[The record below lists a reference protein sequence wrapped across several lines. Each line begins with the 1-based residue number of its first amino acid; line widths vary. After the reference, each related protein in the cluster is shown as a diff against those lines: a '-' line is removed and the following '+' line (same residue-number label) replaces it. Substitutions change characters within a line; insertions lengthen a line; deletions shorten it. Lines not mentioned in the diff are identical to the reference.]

1 MIRTRISR
9 RRLRF
14 DGAMKISII
23 VAMAA
28 NRVIGKDNQLPW
40 YLPADLKYFK
50 ETTMGK
56 PILMGRKT
64 WESIGR
70 PLPGRTN
77 IVITRDENYDAPG
90 CVVVHSINDAMQ
102 AAAKQ
107 DEVMVIG
114 GAELYRQIL
123 PRTDSIYLTRINED
137 FEGDTLFLEL
147 DSSEWQ
153 EVERLD
159 CDADDKNPY
168 TYSFIKLDRVGV

>member
-1 MIRTRISR
+1 
-9 RRLRF
+9 
-14 DGAMKISII
+14 MKISIV

-28 NRVIGKDNQLPW
+28 NRVIGRDNQLPW
-40 YLPADLKYFK
+40 HLPADLKHFK

-90 CVVVHSINDAMQ
+90 CVVVHSIEAALQ

-107 DEVMVIG
+107 DEVMIIG
-114 GAELYRQIL
+114 GAEFYRQVL
-123 PRTDSIYLTRINED
+123 PQTDSIYLTRINED
-137 FEGDTLFLEL
+137 FEGDTLFPEL

-153 EVERLD
+153 EAERID
-159 CDADDKNPY
+159 CDADEKNPHS
-168 TYSFIKLDRVGV
+168 YSFITLDRVSV

>member
-1 MIRTRISR
+1 
-9 RRLRF
+9 
-14 DGAMKISII
+14 MKISIV

-40 YLPADLKYFK
+40 HLPADLKYFK
-50 ETTMGK
+50 KTTMGK

-64 WESIGR
+64 YESIGR

-77 IVITRDENYDAPG
+77 IVITRDKNYDAPG
-90 CVVVHSINDAMQ
+90 CVVVHSINGAMQ
-102 AAAKQ
+102 AAAQQ

>member
-1 MIRTRISR
+1 
-9 RRLRF
+9 
-14 DGAMKISII
+14 MKISIV

-28 NRVIGKDNQLPW
+28 NRVIGRDNQLPW
-40 YLPADLKYFK
+40 HLPADLKHFK
-50 ETTMGK
+50 QTTMGK

-90 CVVVHSINDAMQ
+90 CVVVHSIEAALQ
-102 AAAKQ
+102 AEAQQ

-114 GAELYRQIL
+114 GAEFYRQVL
-123 PRTDSIYLTRINED
+123 PRTDRIYLTRINED
-137 FEGDTLFLEL
+137 FEGDTLFPEL

-153 EVERLD
+153 EAEHVD
-159 CDADDKNPY
+159 CDADDNNPHS
-168 TYSFIKLDRVGV
+168 YSFITLDRVSV